1 MIIGARFSRWAVC
14 LMCSLPAMLAPLVGG
29 TYGARAADVNVGP
42 SRALKTLQAGIAAAS
57 PNDRV
62 VLDAGVYLDDVSNI
76 DKPLTIEGAGSG
88 AILRVTK
95 PIPNHKGILVVNADL
110 TVRKVTFEGAF
121 VTDADG
127 KNGAGI
133 RHQVGKLIVEACVFL
148 NNQNGILANSNKDA
162 TISIRHSGFSGNGAG
177 DGYTHGIYVNA
188 IARLDIS
195 DSSFAGTKVGHNIKS
210 RAYQTTITD
219 TTLDDGV
226 SGTPS
231 YAVDLPNGGKAV
243 LKGLRITQGPRTSN
257 TAMIAF
263 GAEPPLH
270 DGSSLT
276 VTVPLR
282 SRERAFARTM
292 ADILLSNMPDEW
304 CSFSK
309 NSAYIRFSFSDCPAE
324 KMRVR
329 ANSSWT
335 LCQCAG
341 REPMQFMAP

>member
-1 MIIGARFSRWAVC
+1 MIIDARFSRWAVC

-42 SRALKTLQAGIAAAS
+42 ARALKTLQAGIAAAN

-62 VLDAGVYLDDVSNI
+62 VLDAGVYLDDVSNV

-95 PIPNHKGILVVNADL
+95 PIPNHKGIFVVNADL

-133 RHQVGKLIVEACVFL
+133 RHQAGKLIVETCVFL

-263 GAEPPLH
+263 GAEPLLH

-276 VTVPLR
+276 VSGSTFINR
-282 SRERAFARTM
+282 ASRA
-292 ADILLSNMPDEW
+292 IGINN
-304 CSFSK
+304 FS
-309 NSAYIRFSFSDCPAE
+309 SAPVVSSDNTFE
-324 KMRVR
+324 NVGQVTRGLVR
-329 ANSSWT
+329 
-335 LCQCAG
+335 
-341 REPMQFMAP
+341 